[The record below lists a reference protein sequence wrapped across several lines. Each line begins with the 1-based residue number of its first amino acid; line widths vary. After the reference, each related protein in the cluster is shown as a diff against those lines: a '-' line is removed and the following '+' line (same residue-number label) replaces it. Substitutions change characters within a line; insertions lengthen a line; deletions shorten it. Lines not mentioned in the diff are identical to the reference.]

1 MSRLVHFFDKKIYV
15 ERANTVEH
23 EEVKKE
29 IAKKL
34 SKSEKKFIQ
43 DIEYGIA
50 ASGSCLISDISRSLN
65 EDIKLKNTIER
76 LCDNLNSFD
85 DTETLYNNYIEE
97 IGDIYGKEPVV
108 LFDDSDISK
117 VYGKKFEDLDD
128 VIDASSQDK
137 KVTKGYHVC
146 EATILTEKENQL
158 ISVYSQIYSCK
169 SKDFKSM
176 NDYTFKSIE
185 AAKKVLNR
193 KFIGVFDRGYDDNK
207 IIDYMDDNYFVIRM
221 NDRRVFLFKGKK
233 KNVYEEAKKRK
244 GKIRMTLWFDD
255 NEEYEVYISHT
266 KVTLPHNGKDYELV
280 FCYGL
285 SEERPLILLTNR
297 KIHSKDD
304 VIKVVRLYFSRWRI
318 EEYFR
323 AKKQEYKFENIRLR
337 TLKGINNL
345 NLFLTIHLGHI
356 NKLAEEIN
364 RKLLSIKIIE
374 ASKSIRNK
382 VIIWMSQFA
391 RGIKKILSYA
401 HTGIKEWQK
410 IEIRDKYKQL
420 ALKI

>member
-1 MSRLVHFFDKKIYV
+1 MNNFTT
-15 ERANTVEH
+15 NTYEMKR
-23 EEVKKE
+23 EILNFSEK

-85 DTETLYNNYIEE
+85 DTETLYNNYIEK

-146 EATILTEKENQL
+146 EATILTEKEKQL

-221 NDRRVFLFKGKK
+221 NDRRNFLFKGKK
-233 KNVYEEAKKRK
+233 KNAYEEAKKRK
-244 GKIRMTLWFDD
+244 GKVRMTLWFDD

>member
-1 MSRLVHFFDKKIYV
+1 MNNFTT
-15 ERANTVEH
+15 NTYEMKR
-23 EEVKKE
+23 EILNFSEK

-50 ASGSCLISDISRSLN
+50 ASGSCLISDISKSLN

-285 SEERPLILLTNR
+285 SEERPLILWTNR

>member
-1 MSRLVHFFDKKIYV
+1 MSNFTT
-15 ERANTVEH
+15 NTYEMKR
-23 EEVKKE
+23 EILNFSEK

-185 AAKKVLNR
+185 AAQKVLNR

>member
-1 MSRLVHFFDKKIYV
+1 MNNFTT
-15 ERANTVEH
+15 NTYEMKR
-23 EEVKKE
+23 EILNFSEK

-169 SKDFKSM
+169 SKD
-176 NDYTFKSIE
+176 FKSIE

>member
-1 MSRLVHFFDKKIYV
+1 MNNFTT
-15 ERANTVEH
+15 NTYEMKR
-23 EEVKKE
+23 EILNFSEK

-221 NDRRVFLFKGKK
+221 NDRRVFLVKGKK
-233 KNVYEEAKKRK
+233 MNVYEEAIMRK

>member
-1 MSRLVHFFDKKIYV
+1 MSNFTT
-15 ERANTVEH
+15 NTYEMKR
-23 EEVKKE
+23 EILNFSEK

-128 VIDASSQDK
+128 VMDASSQDK

-185 AAKKVLNR
+185 TAKKVLNR

>member
-1 MSRLVHFFDKKIYV
+1 MNNFTT
-15 ERANTVEH
+15 NTYEMKR
-23 EEVKKE
+23 EILNFSEK

-146 EATILTEKENQL
+146 EATILTEKEKQL

-221 NDRRVFLFKGKK
+221 NDRRNFLFKGKK
-233 KNVYEEAKKRK
+233 KNAYEEAKKRK
-244 GKIRMTLWFDD
+244 GKVRMTLWFDD

>member
-1 MSRLVHFFDKKIYV
+1 MNNFTT
-15 ERANTVEH
+15 NTYEMKR
-23 EEVKKE
+23 EILNFSEK

-128 VIDASSQDK
+128 VIDASCQDK

-221 NDRRVFLFKGKK
+221 NDRRNFLFKGKK
-233 KNVYEEAKKRK
+233 KNAYEEAKKRK
-244 GKIRMTLWFDD
+244 GKVRMTLWFDD

>member
-1 MSRLVHFFDKKIYV
+1 MNNFTT
-15 ERANTVEH
+15 NTYEMKR
-23 EEVKKE
+23 EILNFSEK

-50 ASGSCLISDISRSLN
+50 ASGSCLISDISRRLN

-146 EATILTEKENQL
+146 EATILTEKEKQL

-221 NDRRVFLFKGKK
+221 NDRRNFLFKGKK
-233 KNVYEEAKKRK
+233 KNAYEEAKKRK
-244 GKIRMTLWFDD
+244 GKVRMTLWFDD

>member
-1 MSRLVHFFDKKIYV
+1 MNNFTTNTYEMKREILNFSKK
-15 ERANTVEH
+15 
-23 EEVKKE
+23 

-146 EATILTEKENQL
+146 EATILTEKEKQL

-185 AAKKVLNR
+185 TAKKVLNR

-207 IIDYMDDNYFVIRM
+207 IIDYMDDNYFIIRM
-221 NDRRVFLFKGKK
+221 NDRRNFLFKGKK
-233 KNVYEEAKKRK
+233 KNAYEEAKKRK
-244 GKIRMTLWFDD
+244 GKVRMTLWFDD

-266 KVTLPHNGKDYELV
+266 KVTLPHNVKDYELV

>member
-1 MSRLVHFFDKKIYV
+1 MNNFTT
-15 ERANTVEH
+15 NTYEMKR
-23 EEVKKE
+23 EILNFSEK

-221 NDRRVFLFKGKK
+221 NDRRNFLFKGKK
-233 KNVYEEAKKRK
+233 KNAYEEAKKRK
-244 GKIRMTLWFDD
+244 GKVRMTLWFDD

-356 NKLAEEIN
+356 NKLAEKIN

>member
-1 MSRLVHFFDKKIYV
+1 MNNFTT
-15 ERANTVEH
+15 NTYEMKR
-23 EEVKKE
+23 EILNFSEK

-146 EATILTEKENQL
+146 EATILTEKEKQL

-185 AAKKVLNR
+185 AAKKVINR
-193 KFIGVFDRGYDDNK
+193 KFTGVFDRGYDDNK

-382 VIIWMSQFA
+382 VIIWTSQFA

>member
-1 MSRLVHFFDKKIYV
+1 MNNFTT
-15 ERANTVEH
+15 NTYEMKR
-23 EEVKKE
+23 EILNFSEK

-85 DTETLYNNYIEE
+85 DTETLYNNYIEK

-185 AAKKVLNR
+185 TAKKVLNR

>member
-1 MSRLVHFFDKKIYV
+1 MNNFTT
-15 ERANTVEH
+15 NTYEMKR
-23 EEVKKE
+23 EILNFSEK

-185 AAKKVLNR
+185 TAKKVLNR

-207 IIDYMDDNYFVIRM
+207 IIDYMDDNYFIIRM
-221 NDRRVFLFKGKK
+221 NDRRNFLFKGKK
-233 KNVYEEAKKRK
+233 KNAYEEAKKRK
-244 GKIRMTLWFDD
+244 GKVRMTLWFDD

>member
-1 MSRLVHFFDKKIYV
+1 MNNFTT
-15 ERANTVEH
+15 NTYEMKR
-23 EEVKKE
+23 EILNFSEK

-146 EATILTEKENQL
+146 EATILTEKEKQL

-207 IIDYMDDNYFVIRM
+207 IIDYMDDNYFIIRM
-221 NDRRVFLFKGKK
+221 NDRRNFLFKGKK
-233 KNVYEEAKKRK
+233 KNAYEEAKKRK
-244 GKIRMTLWFDD
+244 GKVRMTLWFDD

>member
-1 MSRLVHFFDKKIYV
+1 MNNFTT
-15 ERANTVEH
+15 NTYEMKR
-23 EEVKKE
+23 EILNFSEK

-185 AAKKVLNR
+185 TAKKVLNR

-221 NDRRVFLFKGKK
+221 NDRRNFLFKGKK
-233 KNVYEEAKKRK
+233 KNAYEEAKKRK
-244 GKIRMTLWFDD
+244 GKVRMTLWFDD

>member
-1 MSRLVHFFDKKIYV
+1 MNNFTT
-15 ERANTVEH
+15 NTYEMKR
-23 EEVKKE
+23 EILNFSEK

-76 LCDNLNSFD
+76 LCDNLNNFD
-85 DTETLYNNYIEE
+85 DIETLYNNYIEE

-128 VIDASSQDK
+128 VIDASSQNK

-146 EATILTEKENQL
+146 EATILTEKEKQL

-221 NDRRVFLFKGKK
+221 NDRRNFLFKGKK
-233 KNVYEEAKKRK
+233 KNAYEEAKKRK
-244 GKIRMTLWFDD
+244 GKVRMTLWFDD

>member
-1 MSRLVHFFDKKIYV
+1 MNNFTT
-15 ERANTVEH
+15 NTYEMKR
-23 EEVKKE
+23 EILNFSEK

-146 EATILTEKENQL
+146 EATILTEKEKQL

-185 AAKKVLNR
+185 TAKKVLNR

-221 NDRRVFLFKGKK
+221 NDRRNFLFKGKK
-233 KNVYEEAKKRK
+233 KNAYEEAKKRK
-244 GKIRMTLWFDD
+244 GKVRMTLWFDD

>member
-1 MSRLVHFFDKKIYV
+1 MNNFTT
-15 ERANTVEH
+15 NTYEMKR
-23 EEVKKE
+23 EILNFSEK

-185 AAKKVLNR
+185 TAKKVINR
-193 KFIGVFDRGYDDNK
+193 KFTGVFDRGYDDNK
-207 IIDYMDDNYFVIRM
+207 IIDYMDDNYFIIRM
-221 NDRRVFLFKGKK
+221 NDRRNFLFKGKK
-233 KNVYEEAKKRK
+233 KNAYEEAKKRK
-244 GKIRMTLWFDD
+244 GKVRMTLWFDD

>member
-1 MSRLVHFFDKKIYV
+1 MNNFTT
-15 ERANTVEH
+15 NTYEMKR
-23 EEVKKE
+23 EILNFSEK

-146 EATILTEKENQL
+146 EATILTEKEKQL

-233 KNVYEEAKKRK
+233 KNAYEEAKKRK
-244 GKIRMTLWFDD
+244 GKVRMTLWFDD

>member
-1 MSRLVHFFDKKIYV
+1 MNNFTT
-15 ERANTVEH
+15 NTYEMKR
-23 EEVKKE
+23 EILNFSEK

-146 EATILTEKENQL
+146 EATILTEKEKQL

-185 AAKKVLNR
+185 TAKKVINR
-193 KFIGVFDRGYDDNK
+193 KFTGVFDRGYDDNK

-221 NDRRVFLFKGKK
+221 NDRRNFLFKGKK
-233 KNVYEEAKKRK
+233 KNAYEEAKKRK
-244 GKIRMTLWFDD
+244 GKVRMTLWFDD

-345 NLFLTIHLGHI
+345 NLFLTIHLGRM
-356 NKLAEEIN
+356 NKLVEEIN

-410 IEIRDKYKQL
+410 IEIRDKYK
-420 ALKI
+420 

>member
-1 MSRLVHFFDKKIYV
+1 MNNFTT
-15 ERANTVEH
+15 NTYEMKR
-23 EEVKKE
+23 EILNFSEK

-85 DTETLYNNYIEE
+85 DAETLYNNYIEE

-128 VIDASSQDK
+128 VMDASSQDK

-146 EATILTEKENQL
+146 EATILTEKEKQL

-185 AAKKVLNR
+185 TAKKVINR
-193 KFIGVFDRGYDDNK
+193 KFTGVFDRGYDDNK
-207 IIDYMDDNYFVIRM
+207 IIDYMDDNYFIIRM
-221 NDRRVFLFKGKK
+221 NDRRNFLFKGKK
-233 KNVYEEAKKRK
+233 KNAYEEAKKRK
-244 GKIRMTLWFDD
+244 GKVRMTLWFDD

>member
-1 MSRLVHFFDKKIYV
+1 MSNFTT
-15 ERANTVEH
+15 NTYEMKR
-23 EEVKKE
+23 EILNFSEK

-391 RGIKKILSYA
+391 RGIKKILSYS

>member
-1 MSRLVHFFDKKIYV
+1 MNNFTT
-15 ERANTVEH
+15 NTYEMKR
-23 EEVKKE
+23 EILNFSEK

-85 DTETLYNNYIEE
+85 DAETLYNNYIEE

>member
-1 MSRLVHFFDKKIYV
+1 MKREILNFSEK
-15 ERANTVEH
+15 
-23 EEVKKE
+23 

-85 DTETLYNNYIEE
+85 DAETLYNNYIEE

-146 EATILTEKENQL
+146 EATILTEKEKQL

-185 AAKKVLNR
+185 TAKKVLNR

-221 NDRRVFLFKGKK
+221 NDRRNFLFKGKK
-233 KNVYEEAKKRK
+233 KNAYEEAKKRK

>member
-1 MSRLVHFFDKKIYV
+1 MNNFTT
-15 ERANTVEH
+15 NTYEMKR
-23 EEVKKE
+23 EILNFSEK

-146 EATILTEKENQL
+146 EATILTEKEKQL

-185 AAKKVLNR
+185 TEKKVLNR

-221 NDRRVFLFKGKK
+221 NDRRNFLFKGKK
-233 KNVYEEAKKRK
+233 KNAYEEAKKRK

>member
-1 MSRLVHFFDKKIYV
+1 MNNFTKNTYEMKREILNFSKK
-15 ERANTVEH
+15 
-23 EEVKKE
+23 

-146 EATILTEKENQL
+146 EATILTEKEKQL

-185 AAKKVLNR
+185 EEKKVLNR

-221 NDRRVFLFKGKK
+221 NDRRNFLFKGKK
-233 KNVYEEAKKRK
+233 KNAYEEAKKRK
-244 GKIRMTLWFDD
+244 GKVRMTLWFDD
-255 NEEYEVYISHT
+255 NEEYEVYITHT
-266 KVTLPHNGKDYELV
+266 RVTLPHNGKDYELV

>member
-1 MSRLVHFFDKKIYV
+1 MNNFTT
-15 ERANTVEH
+15 NTYEMKR
-23 EEVKKE
+23 EILNFSEK

-244 GKIRMTLWFDD
+244 GKVRMTLWFDD